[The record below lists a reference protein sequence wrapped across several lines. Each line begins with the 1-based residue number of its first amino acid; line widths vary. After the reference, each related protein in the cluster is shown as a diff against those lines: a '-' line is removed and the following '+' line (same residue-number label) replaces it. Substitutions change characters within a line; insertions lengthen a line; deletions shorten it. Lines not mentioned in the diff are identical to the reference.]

1 MEKMR
6 HCSVGVGFFSCQG
19 FFPQVINLKCSNVKS
34 KVLLTT
40 RFPMDNRICFNV
52 MIWIFLFSSITQNQL
67 ERRCHLS
74 SSEIYSRQ
82 KSKCLVLT

>member
-6 HCSVGVGFFSCQG
+6 HCSVGVGFFGRRG

-40 RFPMDNRICFNV
+40 RFPMDNRIRFNV

-67 ERRCHLS
+67 ERRCRLS
-74 SSEIYSRQ
+74 SSEICSRQ